1 MFNYP
6 KGIVIFIPFLNNYD
20 DFKHVIHEKKSLII
34 FKLML
39 ITKDNLAAV

>member
-1 MFNYP
+1 M
-6 KGIVIFIPFLNNYD
+6 VIFMPFLNNYND
-20 DFKHVIHEKKSLII
+20 SKHVGHEKNLPII

>member
-1 MFNYP
+1 M
-6 KGIVIFIPFLNNYD
+6 VIFIPFLNNYD
-20 DFKHVIHEKKSLII
+20 DSKHVGHEKNVLMI